1 MRIWDNELLAA
12 ENVNV
17 VRSGLLSWID
27 FQDSVS
33 VTSSI
38 AQGAITGTIV
48 DRVSGNTAE
57 IRSETG
63 SNHNKIWFGQTG
75 KFLVLHPTNAS
86 TYTKAIILPESVTGC
101 KALEFVYR
109 NAGEGNKAQQYFANR
124 TAYNILSNQN
134 QLYIFSNS
142 YSVTNSLIGGAD
154 PVHVYVQIDAFNK
167 GSLYLNGTLVKSNVS
182 AGASTFDSTRNL
194 MIMGLKGTTE
204 TQSCMIGSIRLYNRT
219 LTQDE
224 LRQNIQYEVKK
235 GRLTV

>member
-1 MRIWDNELLAA
+1 MRIWDSELLTS
-12 ENVNV
+12 EKNDV
-17 VRSGLLSWID
+17 VRDGLLSWID
-27 FQDSVS
+27 FQDSVK

-57 IRSETG
+57 IKSETS
-63 SNHNKIWFGQTG
+63 SNHDKIWFEQSN

-86 TYTKAIILPESVTGC
+86 TYTKAIILPQSVTGC

-142 YSVTNSLIGGAD
+142 YSVTNSLIGGAA
-154 PVHVYVQIDAFNK
+154 PVHVYVRIGSGNK

-182 AGASTFDSTRNL
+182 AGASTFETTRNL

-204 TQSCMIGSIRLYNRT
+204 TQSCMIGSIRLYNRA
-219 LTQDE
+219 LTTEE
-224 LRQNIQYEVKK
+224 LGQNIQYEIKK